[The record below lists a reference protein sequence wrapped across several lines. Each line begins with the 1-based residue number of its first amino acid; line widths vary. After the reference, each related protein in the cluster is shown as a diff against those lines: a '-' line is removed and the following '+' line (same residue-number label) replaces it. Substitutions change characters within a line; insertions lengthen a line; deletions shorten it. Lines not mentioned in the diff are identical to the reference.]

1 MKFMNLSINEPSW
14 SIKPPWEIEI
24 QVMDK
29 GLTFANQSPIPSHQ
43 CSINLGNDNI
53 AIL

>member
-1 MKFMNLSINEPSW
+1 MNHPEVLNLLD
-14 SIKPPWEIEI
+14 KLNEI

-29 GLTFANQSPIPSHQ
+29 GLTYAIQSPIPSHQ